1 MKGIIAKLGRTSLA
15 IITCVVTHSVLAK
28 SDVLSVKEN
37 APKTYE
43 VKKGDTL
50 WDISALYLDS
60 PWLWPRLWQIN
71 PDINDPHLIY
81 PGDKLT
87 LVWRNGQPMLSRKPL
102 LTLSPKARI
111 LDKDAVPTL
120 PEGLVLPY
128 INSDRLV
135 TKEVLDS
142 AMRVIGTQDGRRFLS
157 QHDQLFIDGKTTE
170 KHWGIYRSVA
180 EYQRSDTGEEV
191 FSLKMVATATLVKS
205 EEKLSSLKVESQNQ
219 EILSNDFALPHQHHE
234 ELSFS
239 NTFYP
244 EPAPKHVSA
253 SILGSLEGSKFIGR
267 NQVVIIDRG
276 LNDKVEQGTMF
287 DLWEEGLGVSG
298 TRGNY
303 IVDDGWLS
311 ENLPDVSVGEM
322 IVIRPY
328 ASFSIALITR
338 SKAPIHTQTMGLSP
352 LLKEQQNDSL
362 ETKDEDS

>member
-1 MKGIIAKLGRTSLA
+1 MKGLVAKLGRTSLA
-15 IITCVVTHSVLAK
+15 IITCVVAHGVLAK
-28 SDVLSVKEN
+28 GDVLSVKEN

-71 PDINDPHLIY
+71 PDIDNPHLIY

-87 LVWRNGQPMLSRKPL
+87 LIWRNGQPMLSLKPL

-111 LDKDAVPTL
+111 IDKQAVPTL

-135 TKEVLDS
+135 TEEVVDN
-142 AMRVIGTQDGRRFLS
+142 AMRVVGTQDGRRFLS
-157 QHDQLFIDGKTTE
+157 KHDQLFIDGPTDE
-170 KHWGIYRSVA
+170 KNWGIYRAVQ
-180 EYQRSDTGEEV
+180 EYRRSDTGAEV
-191 FSLKMVATATLVKS
+191 LSLKMVATATLL
-205 EEKLSSLKVESQNQ
+205 EAGEKLSALQVETQQQ
-219 EILSNDFALPHQHHE
+219 EILSNDIALPLLTKE
-234 ELSFS
+234 GFSLS

-244 EPAPKHVSA
+244 EPAPKNVSA
-253 SILGSLEGSKFIGR
+253 SILGALEGSKYIGR

-276 LNDKVEQGTMF
+276 LNDNVEQGTMF

-298 TRGNY
+298 SRGNY

-311 ENLPDVSVGEM
+311 EKLPDVSVGEM

-328 ASFSIALITR
+328 DSFSIALITR
-338 SKAPIHTQTMGLSP
+338 SKAPIHTQTLGLSP
-352 LLKEQQNDSL
+352 LLKETT
-362 ETKDEDS
+362 EEEDSNT